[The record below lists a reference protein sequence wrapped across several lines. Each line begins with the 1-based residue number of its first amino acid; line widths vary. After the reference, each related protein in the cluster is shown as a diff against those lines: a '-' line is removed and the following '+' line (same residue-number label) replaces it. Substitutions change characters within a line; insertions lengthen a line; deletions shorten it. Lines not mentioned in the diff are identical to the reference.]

1 MAKIYIPDD
10 RDLFF
15 QHKTLARIHDPL
27 ERAKTNTSSVPSILG
42 GGMFVTSVQYA
53 KLLADLFDCTTD
65 YNLAALGSP
74 DKSTLLCAIHCG
86 HLYTFPGLPTAF
98 ISNHCLHP

>member
-42 GGMFVTSVQYA
+42 GGMFLGLIISPVQYA
-53 KLLADLFDCTTD
+53 
-65 YNLAALGSP
+65 
-74 DKSTLLCAIHCG
+74 TLLTVPFSKIP
-86 HLYTFPGLPTAF
+86 LLPK
-98 ISNHCLHP
+98 SLQLMRYGRRQL